1 VTVILFFISAV
12 SDFCSA
18 LIASRAAGIVLKLS
32 NLEFFYFYYALMIF
46 SQSRTSSV
54 R

>member
-32 NLEFFYFYYALMIF
+32 NQSLEFFYFYYALMVF
-46 SQSRTSSV
+46 SPSSV